1 MASKSQLDGEP
12 SDHLTMENPKH
23 ADTVRKVMEKW
34 QGDGFAARS
43 NEGQAVQAAISRCE
57 YLQGEAKAVAP
68 KGKMFDVEGKNLSDR
83 VYAKYGG
90 SNKMMSK
97 NEDPAAEP
105 AAKGSLSDR
114 KYK

>member
-1 MASKSQLDGEP
+1 MANNSQLDGEP
-12 SDHLTMENPKH
+12 SNHLEMENPKH
-23 ADTVRKVMEKW
+23 GEVVRKVMEKW
-34 QGDGFAARS
+34 QGEGFAARS

-68 KGKMFDVEGKNLSDR
+68 TGRMFDVESKNLSDR
-83 VYAKYGG
+83 VYSKYGG
-90 SNKMMSK
+90 ENKMMSK
-97 NEDPAAEP
+97 NEGPAENP